1 MDALQVKQML
11 AGRLPALEDKN
22 KQTVAVHYKRKKY
35 L

>member
-1 MDALQVKQML
+1 ML

-22 KQTVAVHYKRKKY
+22 KQPVAVHYKRKKY

>member
-1 MDALQVKQML
+1 ML